1 MHLLLQ
7 LSLIKKANYS
17 YIEYFFNHQAF
28 KLNGCWLDTLNAI
41 GSGSEQKWCPNVPS
55 KWLLVV
61 LLPAQAG
68 SDAIGAK
75 QLHTSIAYTRFLTL
89 STLEEGKYPPY

>member
-7 LSLIKKANYS
+7 LSLIKKANS

-28 KLNGCWLDTLNAI
+28 ELNGCWLDTLNAI

-89 STLEEGKYPPY
+89 STLEERKCPSY

>member
-1 MHLLLQ
+1 MLVQPLK
-7 LSLIKKANYS
+7 SV
-17 YIEYFFNHQAF
+17 
-28 KLNGCWLDTLNAI
+28 I

-75 QLHTSIAYTRFLTL
+75 QLHTSIA
-89 STLEEGKYPPY
+89 